1 MTDFGTGHSA
11 DPQLQR
17 ALFALRLG
25 VFIVMAVWTLDKFV
39 QPEHAAGVFATFYK
53 LPGLDAALFA
63 LIGAVQLVIV
73 LAFAAGFM
81 RFWSYGAV
89 FLMHAVSTLSS
100 WGRYMDAFD
109 NLLFF
114 AAWPMLAA
122 CYALF
127 VLRHHDT
134 LLSVDAARR
143 SA

>member
-1 MTDFGTGHSA
+1 MSNANMSTPA
-11 DPQLQR
+11 EPQLQR
-17 ALFALRLG
+17 ALLALRLG
-25 VFIVMAVWTLDKFV
+25 VFIVMAIWTLDKFV

-53 LPGLDAALFA
+53 LPGLDAAMFM
-63 LIGAVQLVIV
+63 LIGVVQLVIV
-73 LAFAAGFM
+73 LAFVAGFL

-89 FLMHAVSTLSS
+89 FIMHAVSTLSS

-134 LLSVDAARR
+134 LLSVDALRR
-143 SA
+143 TD